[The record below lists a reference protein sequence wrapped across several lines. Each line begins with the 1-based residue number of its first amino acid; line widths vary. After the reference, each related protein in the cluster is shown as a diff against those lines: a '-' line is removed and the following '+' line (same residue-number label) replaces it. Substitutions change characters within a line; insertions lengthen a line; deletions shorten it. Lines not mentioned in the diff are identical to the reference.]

1 MESGGAYNENI
12 ENIRELEF
20 PALKDVTYA
29 DHVGATLVARRHLEA
44 FHKDLLGNIYGN
56 PHSRSPSSHLTTDSV
71 DQIRYRILKYF
82 KTNPEI
88 YSVIFTSGCTGA
100 LKLLAESFDFHGDD
114 GCHGDEKKNKVNKDG
129 TILSS
134 ANVDDLSS
142 LNENKKTDRGCFCYL
157 LDNHT
162 SVQGMRELAFQR
174 AGLVVCIDEKEIDL
188 CPQSEH
194 IVYKSSNIASGGNS
208 LFAYAAESNFSGR
221 KYPLKWV
228 DKVQRGNL
236 GFQEAYPG
244 AWYTVLDAASFVSNS
259 HLNLSEVTPDFV
271 TLSFYKMFGFPT
283 GLGALLVRNKSADLL
298 KKVYFGGGTVK
309 VSIANQRFHQF
320 RDSLHDR
327 FEDGTISFLDIISLR
342 YGFDILETLGGGIQ
356 RISQHTFVI
365 AQYFHHQLQSLHHG
379 NKAPVA
385 MIYSD
390 TGFDDI
396 TTQGPIINFNILRA
410 DGQFVGFVEVDKMA
424 QLYNIHLRTGC
435 FCNIGACQKFLDL
448 SIEEVKANFEAGHV
462 CGDDKDLVNGRPTG
476 SVRISFGY
484 MSNLTDAQICL
495 QFIVDCFLESKDQK
509 PVYYKFNLE
518 NKSLGKVKNVKEKEM
533 CHFTARDNLSSE
545 KCLSFDQNVC
555 CEKSQNRENNQST
568 LVSDSNKIYVDSVDS
583 IPENSKEKHGQDD
596 PREISNENCNIF
608 KLETVEKEILID
620 VDREC
625 NRIDASHF
633 EEFSYEEQL
642 LKMCSVEN
650 RYLTNIF
657 LYPVKSCGA
666 FSVNEW
672 QLTDRGL
679 LYDREWMIV
688 SENGVALS
696 QKREPKLCL
705 LQPRIDLSDQILVL
719 SYPGM
724 PDCIVPLQ
732 FDDPGED
739 DTMFGLCT
747 SKVCGD
753 RVKSLECGQEVSDWL
768 SEALQRGQCRLVR
781 QKSDDTRATKLKDS
795 TNDTS
800 VAQFQLSLANESQYL
815 LISRPSVKSLQQKI
829 EERQKE
835 EQNFV
840 NSDEVPD
847 VDNLI
852 HRFRANLV
860 IGGGSPFDED
870 KWERLQI
877 GNNFFISQG
886 ECGRCQIICLDQMTG
901 ERSKEPFK
909 TLAYWRGKKVP
920 FGIHLR
926 NADTAP
932 STSESAK
939 TIRIGQPI
947 IPF

>member
-1 MESGGAYNENI
+1 MESGGAYNEII
-12 ENIRELEF
+12 ENIREVEF
-20 PALKDVTYA
+20 PALKDITYV

-44 FHKDLLGNIYGN
+44 YHKDLLDNIYGN
-56 PHSRSPSSHLTTDSV
+56 PHSRNPSSQLTTDSV

-82 KTNPEI
+82 KTNPES

-100 LKLLAESFDFHGDD
+100 LKLLAESFDFHGD
-114 GCHGDEKKNKVNKDG
+114 EEKNKANKDG
-129 TILSS
+129 TILPS
-134 ANVDDLSS
+134 AKVDNLSS
-142 LNENKKTDRGCFCYL
+142 LSEHKKSDRGCFCYL

-174 AGLVVCIDEKEIDL
+174 AGLVVCIDEKEIDQ
-188 CPQSEH
+188 CPQSGH
-194 IVYKSSNIASGGNS
+194 IIYKSSKIASGGNS

-221 KYPLKWV
+221 KYPLQWV
-228 DKVQRGNL
+228 DKVQRGIL
-236 GFQEAYPG
+236 GFQEANPG
-244 AWYTVLDAASFVSNS
+244 AWYTVLDAASYVSNS

-283 GLGALLVRNKSADLL
+283 GLGALLVRNKSAHLL
-298 KKVYFGGGTVK
+298 KKVYYGGGTVK
-309 VSIANQRFHQF
+309 VSVANQRFHQF
-320 RDSLHDR
+320 RDSLQDR

-342 YGFDILETLGGGIQ
+342 YGFDVLETLGGGIK

-365 AQYFHHQLQSLHHG
+365 AQYFHHQLKSLRHG

-385 MIYSD
+385 LIYSD
-390 TGFDDI
+390 TDFDDI

-435 FCNIGACQKFLDL
+435 FCNIGACQKFLNL

-484 MSNLTDAQICL
+484 MSTQTDTMICL

-518 NKSLGKVKNVKEKEM
+518 NKSHGEVKNVKEKEI
-533 CHFTARDNLSSE
+533 CNFTSRDNVPRE
-545 KCLSFDQNVC
+545 KCLSLDQNVHY
-555 CEKSQNRENNQST
+555 EKHSSQNRENIQSMH
-568 LVSDSNKIYVDSVDS
+568 VKESNKIHAWSADHFS
-583 IPENSKEKHGQDD
+583 ENFKEKHGQTY
-596 PREISNENCNIF
+596 PQEKSNDFDNF
-608 KLETVEKEILID
+608 KLETAVREVLTD
-620 VDREC
+620 VGTEC
-625 NRIDASHF
+625 KSLVVSYV
-633 EEFSYEEQL
+633 EEFSCEERL

-657 LYPVKSCGA
+657 VYPVKSCGA

-672 QLTDRGL
+672 QLTARGL

-688 SENGVALS
+688 SESGVALS

-705 LQPRIDLSDQILVL
+705 LQPRIDLSDQTLVL

-724 PDCIVPLQ
+724 PDCTVPLQ
-732 FDDPGED
+732 FDDLGED
-739 DTMFGLCT
+739 DATFSLCT

-781 QKSDDTRATKLKDS
+781 QKSDDNRATKLKDS
-795 TNDTS
+795 THDIGL
-800 VAQFQLSLANESQYL
+800 AQSQLSLANESQYL
-815 LISRPSVKSLQQKI
+815 LISRSSVESLQQKI
-829 EERQKE
+829 EERQRE
-835 EQNFV
+835 EDNFV
-840 NSDEVPD
+840 NSGEVPD
-847 VDNLI
+847 LNNLI

-860 IGGGSPFDED
+860 IGGGRPFDED
-870 KWERLQI
+870 KWERLQL
-877 GNNFFISQG
+877 GNNFFMSQG
-886 ECGRCQIICLDQMTG
+886 ECGRCQIICLDQLTG

-909 TLAYWRGKKVP
+909 TLANWRGKKVP

-926 NADTAP
+926 NADTA
-932 STSESAK
+932 SSSIESARNIK
-939 TIRIGQPI
+939 IGQPI
-947 IPF
+947 TTS